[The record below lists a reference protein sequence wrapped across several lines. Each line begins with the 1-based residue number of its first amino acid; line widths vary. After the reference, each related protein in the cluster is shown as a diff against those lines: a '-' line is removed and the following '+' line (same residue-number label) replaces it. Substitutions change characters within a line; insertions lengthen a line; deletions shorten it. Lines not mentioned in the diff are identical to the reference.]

1 MHFTLAVFVAAVFWS
16 ALPVKVV
23 AVAGSVYILV
33 QTLKTIFPALG
44 GWYAI
49 ALNIAISATALI
61 STAQPGDLKTTQ
73 FWAAMMLAVASAA
86 GIHGTVKSAIA
97 GLAPAPAAPPVLQT
111 MIDPNANNT
120 KANFAAVMAKPE
132 DAPAPAPTQ
141 TVVTSKSS
149 LVVIGILFG
158 GLGLAGA
165 LGCKT
170 VTAGTPATAPTL
182 PAGAVDQ
189 ADATAYQTLKPA
201 HDFAESISADVV
213 NGKLHPTA
221 TQTQAII
228 ALNKALNVADH
239 AEQVYHNAGGGS
251 AAAMSAAITG
261 VLNAWAS
268 TQSALLAA
276 STN

>member
-1 MHFTLAVFVAAVFWS
+1 MHVTLAIFVAAVFWS

-23 AVAGSVYILV
+23 AIAGSVYILV
-33 QTLKTIFPALG
+33 QTLKTIFPALA

-61 STAQPGDLKTTQ
+61 STSQPGDLKTTQ

-86 GIHGTVKSAIA
+86 GIHGTVRSAIA
-97 GLAPAPAAPPVLQT
+97 GLAPAPATQAQ
-111 MIDPNANNT
+111 
-120 KANFAAVMAKPE
+120 AAKL
-132 DAPAPAPTQ
+132 
-141 TVVTSKSS
+141 
-149 LVVIGILFG
+149 LVIAILLG
-158 GLGLAGA
+158 GLGLAGCAGA
-165 LGCKT
+165 LQG
-170 VTAGTPATAPTL
+170 GTTPGATTTAPPL

-213 NGKLHPTA
+213 NGKLHPSA
-221 TQTQAII
+221 TQSQAII

-239 AEQVYHNAGGGS
+239 AEQTYHNAGGGS
-251 AAAMSAAITG
+251 TAAMSAAITG

-276 STN
+276 SAN